1 MARKPRI
8 HYPGALYHV
17 ILRGNARQDVFFD
30 DKDRYRF
37 YLFMQEG
44 IERFGHRVLAFC
56 LMTNHI
62 HLAVQVGEVTLSR
75 IMQNLTF
82 RYTRWINW
90 RLKRSGHLFQ
100 GRYKSVL
107 VDADSYLLELGAY
120 IHLNP
125 VRASMV
131 ATPEAYPWSSHRAY
145 LGNELIPWLNT
156 DYILS
161 QFSPNLSKARHQFV
175 EYVAE
180 RSKDGHQEEF
190 YGIGSMDS
198 RVMGEDQFV
207 EKILEKTESLPIR
220 KPGIEEV
227 LQVVK
232 KMFDLQEDEIAAPGQ
247 KRLQSEARSM
257 AAWAVQE
264 LTDEPLA
271 RLADRLGRD
280 PSSLSAAIRRFELRR
295 RSNLECEEKAARLK
309 QELQVAVFQA

>member
-1 MARKPRI
+1 VYFSSTQKSK
-8 HYPGALYHV
+8 
-17 ILRGNARQDVFFD
+17 F
-30 DKDRYRF
+30 
-37 YLFMQEG
+37 
-44 IERFGHRVLAFC
+44 
-56 LMTNHI
+56 
-62 HLAVQVGEVTLSR
+62 LSL
-75 IMQNLTF
+75 I
-82 RYTRWINW
+82 
-90 RLKRSGHLFQ
+90 
-100 GRYKSVL
+100 
-107 VDADSYLLELGAY
+107 
-120 IHLNP
+120 P
-125 VRASMV
+125 VRASIV

-175 EYVAE
+175 EFVVE

-207 EKILEKTESLPIR
+207 ENVLEKTESLPIR

-232 KMFDLQEDEIAAPGQ
+232 KIYDLEEEEIAAPGQ
-247 KRLQSEARSM
+247 KRLESEARSM

-264 LTDEPLA
+264 LTDEPLTK
-271 RLADRLGRD
+271 LADRLGRD

-295 RSNLECEEKAARLK
+295 RSNLECEAKVVRLR
-309 QELQVAVFQA
+309 QELQATVFQA

>member
-37 YLFMQEG
+37 FLFMQEG

-62 HLAVQVGEVTLSR
+62 HLAVQVGEVSLSR
-75 IMQNLTF
+75 IMQNLAF
-82 RYTRWINW
+82 RYTRWVNW

-107 VDADSYLLELGAY
+107 VDGDSYLLELGAY

-156 DYILS
+156 EYILS
-161 QFSPNLSKARHQFV
+161 QFSPTLSNARRQYAEFV
-175 EYVAE
+175 SE
-180 RSKDGHQEEF
+180 RSKDGHQDEF
-190 YGIGSMDS
+190 YGKGSMDS
-198 RVMGEDQFV
+198 RVMGEDRFV
-207 EKILEKTESLPIR
+207 ENLLEKMESIPVR

-227 LQVVK
+227 LQAVK
-232 KMFDLQEDEIAAPGQ
+232 KMYDLQEEDMASPGQ
-247 KRLQSEARSM
+247 KRLESEARSM

-264 LTDEPLA
+264 LTDEPLSK
-271 RLADRLGRD
+271 LANRLGRD
-280 PSSLSAAIRRFELRR
+280 PSSLSAAIRRLELRR
-295 RSNLECEEKAARLK
+295 KSELVCEKKMVRLR
-309 QELQVAVFQA
+309 QQVTVFQA

>member
-62 HLAVQVGEVTLSR
+62 HLAVQVGEVSLSR
-75 IMQNLTF
+75 IMQNLAF
-82 RYTRWINW
+82 RYTRWVNW

-107 VDADSYLLELGAY
+107 VDGDSYLLELGAY

-156 DYILS
+156 EYILS
-161 QFSPNLSKARHQFV
+161 QFSPALSNARRQYAEFV
-175 EYVAE
+175 SE
-180 RSKDGHQEEF
+180 RSEDGHQDEF
-190 YGIGSMDS
+190 YGKGSMDS
-198 RVMGEDQFV
+198 RVMGEERFV
-207 EKILEKTESLPIR
+207 ENLLEKMESIPVR

-227 LQVVK
+227 LQAVK
-232 KMFDLQEDEIAAPGQ
+232 KMYDLQEEDMASPGQ
-247 KRLQSEARSM
+247 RRLESEARSM

-264 LTDEPLA
+264 LTDEPLSK
-271 RLADRLGRD
+271 LADRLGRD
-280 PSSLSAAIRRFELRR
+280 PSSLSAAIRRLELRR
-295 RSNLECEEKAARLK
+295 NSELGCEKKMDRLR
-309 QELQVAVFQA
+309 QQVTVFQA